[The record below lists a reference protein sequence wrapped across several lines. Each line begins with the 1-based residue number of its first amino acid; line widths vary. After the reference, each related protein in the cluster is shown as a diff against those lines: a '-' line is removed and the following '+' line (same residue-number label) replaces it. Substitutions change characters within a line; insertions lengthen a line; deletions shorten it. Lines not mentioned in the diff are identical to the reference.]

1 MKKVLC
7 FGDSNT
13 YGFIPSS
20 GGRYGKNVRWTGVLQ
35 KILGAEY
42 KIIEEGCNNRTCF
55 AQNPDGKAFTGIKIL
70 PELLAADLDFV
81 ILSVGINDLQFQ
93 YDRDLADFSAGIGAL
108 IELVKS
114 KSPSA
119 KIILTAPSVIRKNIL
134 KSFFAAMFDS
144 ESIEKSQKL
153 PEIYEKCAKEKG
165 CIFLDLNKIV
175 KTSDVDGLHYEAE
188 EHGKIAKALAQ
199 LLLNP

>member
-13 YGFIPSS
+13 YGFISSS
-20 GGRYGKNVRWTGVLQ
+20 GGRYGKDVRWTGVLQ
-35 KILGAEY
+35 KLLGAGFNV
-42 KIIEEGCNNRTCF
+42 IEEGCNNRTCF
-55 AQNPDGKAFTGIKIL
+55 AQNPDGKLFTGIKIL
-70 PELLAADLDFV
+70 PELLTPDLDFV
-81 ILSVGINDLQFQ
+81 ILSIGVNDLQFQ
-93 YDRDLADFSAGIGAL
+93 YGRNLSDFSTGIGAL

-114 KSPSA
+114 KSHSA
-119 KIILTAPSVIRKNIL
+119 KIILASPPIIRKNIL

-144 ESIEKSQKL
+144 ESIEKSLKL

-175 KTSDVDGLHYEAE
+175 KTSDIDGLHYEAE
-188 EHGKIAKALAQ
+188 EHRKIAEAFAQ

>member
-20 GGRYGKNVRWTGVLQ
+20 GGRYGKDVRWTGVLQ
-35 KILGAEY
+35 KLLGAGFNV
-42 KIIEEGCNNRTCF
+42 IEEGCNNRTCF
-55 AQNPDGKAFTGIKIL
+55 AENPDGKLFTGIKIL
-70 PELLAADLDFV
+70 PELLTPDLDFV
-81 ILSVGINDLQFQ
+81 ILSIGVNDLQFQ
-93 YDRDLADFSAGIGAL
+93 YGRNLSDFSTGIGAL

-119 KIILTAPSVIRKNIL
+119 KIILTAPSVISKNIL

-144 ESIEKSQKL
+144 ESIEKSLKL
-153 PEIYEKCAKEKG
+153 PEIYEKCAIEKG

-188 EHGKIAKALAQ
+188 EHKTIALGLFEIIRNA
-199 LLLNP
+199 

>member
-20 GGRYGKNVRWTGVLQ
+20 GGRYGKDVRWTGVLQ
-35 KILGAEY
+35 KLLGAGFNV
-42 KIIEEGCNNRTCF
+42 IEEGCNNRTCF
-55 AQNPDGKAFTGIKIL
+55 VENPDGKLFTGIKIL
-70 PELLAADLDFV
+70 PELLTPDLDFV
-81 ILSVGINDLQFQ
+81 ILSIGVNDLQFQ
-93 YDRDLADFSAGIGAL
+93 YGRNLSDFSTGIGAL

-114 KSPSA
+114 KSHSA
-119 KIILTAPSVIRKNIL
+119 KIILASPPIIRKNIL

-144 ESIEKSQKL
+144 ESIEKSLKL

-175 KTSDVDGLHYEAE
+175 KTSDIDGLHYEAE
-188 EHGKIAKALAQ
+188 EHRKIAEAFAQ

>member
-20 GGRYGKNVRWTGVLQ
+20 GGRYGKDVRWTGVLQ
-35 KILGAEY
+35 KLLGAGFNV
-42 KIIEEGCNNRTCF
+42 IEQGCNNRTCF
-55 AQNPDGKAFTGIKIL
+55 AQNPDGKLFTGIKIL
-70 PELLAADLDFV
+70 PELLTPDLDFV
-81 ILSVGINDLQFQ
+81 ILSIGVNDLQFQ
-93 YDRDLADFSAGIGAL
+93 YGRNLSDFSTGIGAL

-114 KSPSA
+114 KSHSA
-119 KIILTAPSVIRKNIL
+119 KIILASPPIIRKNIL

-144 ESIEKSQKL
+144 ESIEKSLKL

-175 KTSDVDGLHYEAE
+175 KTSDIDGLHYEAE
-188 EHGKIAKALAQ
+188 EHRKIAEAFAQ

>member
-20 GGRYGKNVRWTGVLQ
+20 GGRYGKDVRWTGVLQ
-35 KILGAEY
+35 KLLGAGFNV
-42 KIIEEGCNNRTCF
+42 IEEGCNNRTCF
-55 AQNPDGKAFTGIKIL
+55 AENPDGKLFTGIKIL
-70 PELLAADLDFV
+70 PELLTPDLDFV
-81 ILSVGINDLQFQ
+81 ILSIGVNDLQFQ
-93 YDRDLADFSAGIGAL
+93 YGRNLSDFSTGIGAL

-114 KSPSA
+114 KSHSA
-119 KIILTAPSVIRKNIL
+119 KIILASPPIIRKNIL

-144 ESIEKSQKL
+144 ESIEKSLKL

-175 KTSDVDGLHYEAE
+175 KTSDIDGLHYEAE
-188 EHGKIAKALAQ
+188 EHRKIAEAFAQ
-199 LLLNP
+199 LFLNP

>member
-20 GGRYGKNVRWTGVLQ
+20 GDRYGKDVRWTGVLQ
-35 KILGAEY
+35 KLLGAGFNV
-42 KIIEEGCNNRTCF
+42 IEEGCNNRTCF
-55 AQNPDGKAFTGIKIL
+55 AQNPDGKLFTGIKIL
-70 PELLAADLDFV
+70 PELLTPDLDFV
-81 ILSVGINDLQFQ
+81 ILSIGVNDMQFQ
-93 YDRDLADFSAGIGAL
+93 YGRNLSDFSTGIGAL

-114 KSPSA
+114 KSHSA
-119 KIILTAPSVIRKNIL
+119 KIILASPPIIRKNIL

-144 ESIEKSQKL
+144 ESIEKSLKL

-175 KTSDVDGLHYEAE
+175 KTSDIDGLHYEAE
-188 EHGKIAKALAQ
+188 EHRKIAEAFAQ

>member
-20 GGRYGKNVRWTGVLQ
+20 GGRYGKDVRWTGVLQ
-35 KILGAEY
+35 KLLGAGFNV
-42 KIIEEGCNNRTCF
+42 IEEGCNNRTCF
-55 AQNPDGKAFTGIKIL
+55 AENPDGKLFTGIKIL
-70 PELLAADLDFV
+70 PELLTPDLDFV
-81 ILSVGINDLQFQ
+81 ILSIGVNDLQFQ
-93 YDRDLADFSAGIGAL
+93 YGRNLSDFSTGIGAL

-114 KSPSA
+114 KSHSA
-119 KIILTAPSVIRKNIL
+119 KIILASPPIIRKNIL

-144 ESIEKSQKL
+144 ESIEKSLKL

-175 KTSDVDGLHYEAE
+175 KTSDIDGLHYEAE
-188 EHGKIAKALAQ
+188 EHRKIAEAFAQ

>member
-20 GGRYGKNVRWTGVLQ
+20 GGRYGKDVRWTGVLQ
-35 KILGAEY
+35 KLLGAGFNV
-42 KIIEEGCNNRTCF
+42 IEEGCNNRTCF
-55 AQNPDGKAFTGIKIL
+55 AQNPDGKLFTGIKIL
-70 PELLAADLDFV
+70 PELLTPDLDFV
-81 ILSVGINDLQFQ
+81 ILSIGVNDLQFQ
-93 YDRDLADFSAGIGAL
+93 YGRNLSDFSTGIGAL

-114 KSPSA
+114 KSHSA
-119 KIILTAPSVIRKNIL
+119 KIILASPPIIRKNIL

-144 ESIEKSQKL
+144 ESIEKSLKL

-175 KTSDVDGLHYEAE
+175 KTSDIDGLHYEAE
-188 EHGKIAKALAQ
+188 EHRKIAEAFAQ